1 MRDVTI
7 SKGEVAGE
15 ERRRGGC
22 CRGSPFLS
30 NPSPTHP
37 TVKIP
42 PKTENNGISQCCA
55 VDGYFCLYF
64 SALRRR
70 EKMVCFFFV
79 PGARHITN
87 FFASFFVSSLTFL
100 PFTPSHLALASCPTH
115 IAPQR
120 HSNITHHRMLIAHVI
135 GGVILFASF
144 LLRMPQTSS
153 TLSLFLTAFKSM
165 APVSLI
171 QQIEDVF
178 SISPPTPVDSP
189 SFYPDVVFSPSPAV
203 TDLVVYY
210 PPFQFSNLGSVA
222 SANRSAE
229 LVVRAAGQV
238 ECLPSLDRDE
248 EKPVSNNAAYFNIFL
263 LLAPP
268 CAILTLY
275 LTYVSHP

>member
-1 MRDVTI
+1 
-7 SKGEVAGE
+7 
-15 ERRRGGC
+15 
-22 CRGSPFLS
+22 
-30 NPSPTHP
+30 
-37 TVKIP
+37 
-42 PKTENNGISQCCA
+42 
-55 VDGYFCLYF
+55 
-64 SALRRR
+64 
-70 EKMVCFFFV
+70 
-79 PGARHITN
+79 
-87 FFASFFVSSLTFL
+87 
-100 PFTPSHLALASCPTH
+100 
-115 IAPQR
+115 
-120 HSNITHHRMLIAHVI
+120 MLIAHVI

-153 TLSLFLTAFKSM
+153 TLSLFLTAFKSV

-189 SFYPDVVFSPSPAV
+189 SCYPDVVFSLSPAV

-210 PPFQFSNLGSVA
+210 YPFQFSNLGPVA

-229 LVVRAAGQV
+229 LVVREVGRV
-238 ECLPSLDRDE
+238 GCFSSSKRDE
-248 EKPVSNNAAYFNIFL
+248 EKPVSNPASYFNIFL